1 MRQLKI
7 SKSITSRESHA
18 LDRYLTEIGREDLLS
33 LDDEIELSQRIRKG
47 DREALDRAA
56 FERFGPHWHNFSI

>member
-33 LDDEIELSQRIRKG
+33 LDDEIEL
-47 DREALDRAA
+47 
-56 FERFGPHWHNFSI
+56 